1 MRTCDRSGD
10 PADRDRIADTE
21 VEWTDAEV
29 GSADTEVGRY
39 GDGVASWWREADRL
53 LRCGRETVA
62 QSAAMRS

>member
-1 MRTCDRSGD
+1 MRTCDRCGD
-10 PADRDRIADTE
+10 RPTDIGSADTE
-21 VEWTDAEV
+21 VEWTEAGV